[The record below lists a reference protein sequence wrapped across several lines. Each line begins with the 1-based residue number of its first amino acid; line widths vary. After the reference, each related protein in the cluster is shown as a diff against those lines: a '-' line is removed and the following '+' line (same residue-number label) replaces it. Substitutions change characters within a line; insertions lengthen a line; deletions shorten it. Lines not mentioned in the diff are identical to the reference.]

1 MRVRGERRG
10 ERSAE
15 RSGDVGRRK
24 KRREKTP
31 RASSPSRAKCQP
43 EDWRYSARAQRGG
56 SDPARSRGGRRRAR
70 GFAPD
75 DRARTRLARER
86 GASRS
91 PRAGHAS
98 ARATR
103 AETPAH
109 TRAAAPHAQFPH
121 SAPRPRVVTKREKG
135 ERGGRGRARRETAR
149 RAAFAACPSRGCTWP
164 RRDERTARAAAP
176 ISITRAPARAIWRAM
191 NARVSLGKNTRLDPT
206 NPIAG
211 RGWDMGHSRRF
222 PRVPRRARTT
232 S

>member
-1 MRVRGERRG
+1 MRVQGERRG

-15 RSGDVGRRK
+15 RSGDVGRPK

-31 RASSPSRAKCQP
+31 RGSSPSRAKCQP
-43 EDWRYSARAQRGG
+43 EDWRYSSRATRGVRPRAITGRAAPRARVRAR
-56 SDPARSRGGRRRAR
+56 RSRSDA
-70 GFAPD
+70 
-75 DRARTRLARER
+75 TRVCEWCV
-86 GASRS
+86 RS